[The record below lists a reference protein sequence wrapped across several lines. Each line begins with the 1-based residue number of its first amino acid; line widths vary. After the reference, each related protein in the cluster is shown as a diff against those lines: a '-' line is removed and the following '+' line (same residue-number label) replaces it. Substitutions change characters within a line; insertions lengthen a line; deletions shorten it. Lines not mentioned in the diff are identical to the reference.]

1 MLPTELLATIV
12 GVLLVAV
19 LAGLAARYRAIRR
32 SRTANTA
39 KRTGPVSTLIVLG
52 SGGHTAEMLHIVG
65 ALNAQRY
72 RPRVYVCA
80 ATDRLSASAAERLEA
95 GRPAADYSV
104 VRVQRS
110 RHVHQSYVSA
120 VWTTARAFLAD
131 AVPLLWTQRPGL
143 VLCNGPGTCVPV
155 AVAAW
160 ALRAVGRL
168 PVDSRVV
175 FVESFCRVR
184 SVSLSGRLLR
194 PLADLFVVQWPELA
208 AGGAGTYVG
217 KLM

>member
-1 MLPTELLATIV
+1 MLPPELLATI
-12 GVLLVAV
+12 GCVLLLAV

-32 SRTANTA
+32 SRTTAA
-39 KRTGPVSTLIVLG
+39 KRTRPVSTLIVLG

-65 ALNAQRY
+65 ALDAQRY

-95 GRPAADYSV
+95 GRPAADYSI

-120 VWTTARAFLAD
+120 VWTTARAFLCD
-131 AVPLLWTQRPGL
+131 SVPLLWTQQPGL

-168 PVDSRVV
+168 SVDSRVV

-208 AGGAGTYVG
+208 DGGAGTYVG

>member
-1 MLPTELLATIV
+1 MLATALLAFLLIITIV
-12 GVLLVAV
+12 GVLV
-19 LAGLAARYRAIRR
+19 RRHCAIRR
-32 SRTANTA
+32 SHGAQP
-39 KRTGPVSTLIVLG
+39 KRTRPVATLIVLG

-65 ALNAQRY
+65 ALDAQRY

-80 ATDRLSASAAERLEA
+80 SSDQLSASAADRLEV

-120 VWTTARAFLAD
+120 VWTTTRAFLCD
-131 AVPLLWTQRPGL
+131 ALPLLWTQRPGL
-143 VLCNGPGTCVPV
+143 VLCNGPGTCVPI

-168 PVDSRVV
+168 PADSRLV

-184 SVSLSGRLLR
+184 TISLSGRMLR
-194 PLADLFVVQWPELA
+194 PLVDLFVVQWPELA
-208 AGGAGTYVG
+208 ASGAGTYVG
-217 KLM
+217 QLM